1 MGALRSTAK
10 NLGKKHDFVSTRIVL
25 PYVCDYSKEVC
36 HFEMYVCQ
44 TCGYRAHK
52 SCYQQV
58 PPTCSDE
65 KVLVFFCVG
74 NLFQKKTKVI
84 ERDSQPEL
92 IRTVKRK
99 EKVCFL
105 V

>member
-1 MGALRSTAK
+1 VNNCLLFSHLTGGNLGALRSTAK

-65 KVLVFFCVG
+65 KVLVFSVLVIFS
-74 NLFQKKTKVI
+74 QKKPRLSSAI
-84 ERDSQPEL
+84 PSRN
-92 IRTVKRK
+92 
-99 EKVCFL
+99 
-105 V
+105 